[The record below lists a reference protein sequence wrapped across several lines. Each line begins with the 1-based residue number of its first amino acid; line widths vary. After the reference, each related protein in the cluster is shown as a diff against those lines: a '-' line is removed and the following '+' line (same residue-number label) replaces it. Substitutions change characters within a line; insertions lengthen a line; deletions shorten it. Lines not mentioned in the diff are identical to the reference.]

1 MFIQK
6 QKESWKVSWRE
17 EQLTT
22 YTTQVDFNYITPI
35 SVGFFTAFIMGPVF
49 WVLLETSITK
59 GFRAAVAF
67 DIGVIL
73 ADVLFIMATYYGS
86 VKLFLSESNKE
97 GLFVLGGTIILLFG
111 VYSWLTRNKEE
122 EKVEVTESKHNYLG
136 LAIKGFAINIFNVG
150 VFIFW
155 GGVTIVAGP
164 STGNDPLGFVTF
176 FLIVLLSYFIT
187 DLGKIIVAKQ
197 LKVFINEKT
206 IVFVKSLLA
215 IILVISGTV
224 LIIGGL

>member
-1 MFIQK
+1 M
-6 QKESWKVSWRE
+6 
-17 EQLTT
+17 
-22 YTTQVDFNYITPI
+22 DFNYLTPI

-59 GFRAAVAF
+59 GLRAAVAF

-73 ADVLFIMATYYGS
+73 ADVLFILATYYGS

-111 VYSWLTRNKEE
+111 VYSWLTRKKEE
-122 EKVEVTESKHNYLG
+122 EKIEVTESKHNYIG
-136 LAIKGFAINIFNVG
+136 LAAKGFAINIFNVG
-150 VFIFW
+150 VLIFW

-164 STGNDPLGFVTF
+164 STGKDPLSFVLF
-176 FLIVLLSYFIT
+176 FSIVILAYFIT
-187 DLGKIIVAKQ
+187 DLGKIVIEKQ
-197 LKVFINEKT
+197 LKVFINGKT

-215 IILVISGTV
+215 LILVISGIV
-224 LIIGGL
+224 LIIGGLQAD

>member
-1 MFIQK
+1 M
-6 QKESWKVSWRE
+6 
-17 EQLTT
+17 
-22 YTTQVDFNYITPI
+22 DFNYLTPI

-59 GFRAAVAF
+59 GLRAAIAF

-73 ADVLFIMATYYGS
+73 ADVLFIVATYYGS

-111 VYSWLTRNKEE
+111 AYSWLTRKREE
-122 EKVEVTESKHNYLG
+122 EKIEVTESKHNYLG
-136 LAIKGFAINIFNVG
+136 LAAKGFAINIFNVG
-150 VFIFW
+150 VLIFW

-164 STGNDPLGFVTF
+164 STGNDPLNFVLF
-176 FLIVLLSYFIT
+176 FSIVILAYFIT
-187 DLGKIIVAKQ
+187 DLGKIIIAKQ
-197 LKVFINEKT
+197 LKVFINGKT

-215 IILVISGTV
+215 LILVISGIV
-224 LIIGGL
+224 LIIGGLQAA

>member
-1 MFIQK
+1 M
-6 QKESWKVSWRE
+6 
-17 EQLTT
+17 
-22 YTTQVDFNYITPI
+22 DFNYLTPI

-49 WVLLETSITK
+49 WVLIETSITK

-67 DIGVIL
+67 DIGVVF
-73 ADVLFIMATYYGS
+73 ADILFIVATYYGS
-86 VKLFLSESNKE
+86 VKLFLSESNKD

-111 VYSWLTRNKEE
+111 VYSWLTRSKEE
-122 EKVEVTESKHNYLG
+122 EKIEVTESKHNYFG
-136 LAIKGFAINIFNVG
+136 LAVKGFAINIFNVG

-164 STGNDPLGFVTF
+164 STGNDPLNFVTF
-176 FLIVLLSYFIT
+176 FAIVLLSYFIT
-187 DLGKIIVAKQ
+187 DLGKIVVAKQ

-215 IILVISGTV
+215 LILVISGVV
-224 LIIGGL
+224 LIIGGLEAS

>member
-1 MFIQK
+1 M
-6 QKESWKVSWRE
+6 
-17 EQLTT
+17 
-22 YTTQVDFNYITPI
+22 DFNYLTPI

-59 GFRAAVAF
+59 GLRAAVAF

-73 ADVLFIMATYYGS
+73 ADVLFILATYYGS

-111 VYSWLTRNKEE
+111 VYSWLTRKNQE
-122 EKVEVTESKHNYLG
+122 EKIEVTESKHNYIG
-136 LAIKGFAINIFNVG
+136 LAAKGFAINIFNVG
-150 VFIFW
+150 VLIFW

-164 STGNDPLGFVTF
+164 STGNDPLNFVLF
-176 FLIVLLSYFIT
+176 FSIVILAYFIT
-187 DLGKIIVAKQ
+187 DLGKIVIAKQ
-197 LKVFINEKT
+197 LKVFINGKT

-215 IILVISGTV
+215 LILVISGIV
-224 LIIGGL
+224 LIIGGLQAD

>member
-1 MFIQK
+1 
-6 QKESWKVSWRE
+6 
-17 EQLTT
+17 
-22 YTTQVDFNYITPI
+22 VDFNYLTPI

-59 GFRAAVAF
+59 GLRAAIAF

-73 ADVLFIMATYYGS
+73 ADVLFIVATYYGS

-111 VYSWLTRNKEE
+111 VYSWLTRKKEE
-122 EKVEVTESKHNYLG
+122 EKIEVTESKHNYLG
-136 LAIKGFAINIFNVG
+136 LAAKGFAINIFNVG
-150 VFIFW
+150 VLIFW

-164 STGNDPLGFVTF
+164 STGNDPLNFVLF
-176 FLIVLLSYFIT
+176 FLIVILAYFIT
-187 DLGKIIVAKQ
+187 DLGKIIIAKQ
-197 LKVFINEKT
+197 LKVFINGKT

-215 IILVISGTV
+215 LILVISGIV
-224 LIIGGL
+224 LIIGGLQAT

>member
-1 MFIQK
+1 M
-6 QKESWKVSWRE
+6 
-17 EQLTT
+17 
-22 YTTQVDFNYITPI
+22 DFNYLTPI

-59 GFRAAVAF
+59 GLRAAVAF

-73 ADVLFIMATYYGS
+73 ADVLFIVATYYGS

-111 VYSWLTRNKEE
+111 VYSWLTRKKKEE
-122 EKVEVTESKHNYLG
+122 KIEVTESKHNYIG
-136 LAIKGFAINIFNVG
+136 LAAKGFAINIFNVG
-150 VFIFW
+150 VLIFW

-164 STGNDPLGFVTF
+164 STGKDPLSFVLF
-176 FLIVLLSYFIT
+176 FSIVILAYFIT
-187 DLGKIIVAKQ
+187 DLGKIVIAKQ
-197 LKVFINEKT
+197 LKVFINGKT

-215 IILVISGTV
+215 LILVISGIV
-224 LIIGGL
+224 LIIGGLQAD

>member
-1 MFIQK
+1 M
-6 QKESWKVSWRE
+6 
-17 EQLTT
+17 
-22 YTTQVDFNYITPI
+22 DFNYLTPI

-49 WVLLETSITK
+49 WVLIETSITK

-67 DIGVIL
+67 DIGVVL
-73 ADVLFIMATYYGS
+73 ADILFIVATYYGS
-86 VKLFLSESNKE
+86 VKLFLSESNKD

-111 VYSWLTRNKEE
+111 VYSWLTRSKEE
-122 EKVEVTESKHNYLG
+122 EKIEVTESKHNYFG
-136 LAIKGFAINIFNVG
+136 LAAKGFAINIFNVG

-164 STGNDPLGFVTF
+164 STGNDPLNFVTF
-176 FLIVLLSYFIT
+176 FAIVLLSYFIT
-187 DLGKIIVAKQ
+187 DLGKIVVAKQ

-215 IILVISGTV
+215 LILVISGIV
-224 LIIGGL
+224 LIIGGLEAS

>member
-1 MFIQK
+1 M
-6 QKESWKVSWRE
+6 
-17 EQLTT
+17 
-22 YTTQVDFNYITPI
+22 DFNYLTPI

-59 GFRAAVAF
+59 GLRAAVAF

-73 ADVLFIMATYYGS
+73 ADMLFIVATYYGS

-111 VYSWLTRNKEE
+111 VYSWLTRKKEE
-122 EKVEVTESKHNYLG
+122 EKIEVTESKHNYLG
-136 LAIKGFAINIFNVG
+136 LAAKGFAINIFNVG
-150 VFIFW
+150 VLIFW

-164 STGNDPLGFVTF
+164 STGNDPINFVLF
-176 FLIVLLSYFIT
+176 FSIVILAYFIT
-187 DLGKIIVAKQ
+187 DLGKIIIAKQ
-197 LKVFINEKT
+197 LKVFINGKT

-215 IILVISGTV
+215 LILVISGIV
-224 LIIGGL
+224 LIIGGLQAA

>member
-1 MFIQK
+1 M
-6 QKESWKVSWRE
+6 
-17 EQLTT
+17 
-22 YTTQVDFNYITPI
+22 DFNYITPI

-67 DIGVIL
+67 DIGVIA
-73 ADVLFIMATYYGS
+73 ADVLFIVATYYGS

-111 VYSWLTRNKEE
+111 VYSWLRRNKEE
-122 EKVEVTESKHNYLG
+122 EKIEVTESKHNYLG
-136 LAIKGFAINIFNVG
+136 LAVKGFAINIFNVG

-164 STGNDPLGFVTF
+164 STGKDPLSFVTF

-206 IVFVKSLLA
+206 MVFVKSLLA
-215 IILVISGTV
+215 IILIISGTV

>member
-1 MFIQK
+1 M
-6 QKESWKVSWRE
+6 
-17 EQLTT
+17 
-22 YTTQVDFNYITPI
+22 DFNYLTPI

-59 GFRAAVAF
+59 GLRAAVAF

-73 ADVLFIMATYYGS
+73 ADVLFIVATYYGS

-111 VYSWLTRNKEE
+111 VYSWLTRKKEE
-122 EKVEVTESKHNYLG
+122 EKIEVTESKHNYLG
-136 LAIKGFAINIFNVG
+136 LAAKGFAINIFNVG
-150 VFIFW
+150 VLIFW

-164 STGNDPLGFVTF
+164 STGNDPINFVLF
-176 FLIVLLSYFIT
+176 FSIVILAYFIT
-187 DLGKIIVAKQ
+187 DLGKIIIAKQ
-197 LKVFINEKT
+197 LKVFINGKT

-215 IILVISGTV
+215 LILVISGIV
-224 LIIGGL
+224 LIIGGLQAA

>member
-1 MFIQK
+1 
-6 QKESWKVSWRE
+6 
-17 EQLTT
+17 
-22 YTTQVDFNYITPI
+22 VDFNYLTPI

-59 GFRAAVAF
+59 GLRAAIAF

-73 ADVLFIMATYYGS
+73 ADVLFIVATYYGS

-111 VYSWLTRNKEE
+111 AYSWLTRKREE
-122 EKVEVTESKHNYLG
+122 EKIEVTESKHNYLG
-136 LAIKGFAINIFNVG
+136 LAAKGFAINIFNVG
-150 VFIFW
+150 VLIFW

-164 STGNDPLGFVTF
+164 STGNDPLNFVLF
-176 FLIVLLSYFIT
+176 FSIVILAYFIT
-187 DLGKIIVAKQ
+187 DLGKIIIAKQ
-197 LKVFINEKT
+197 LKVFINGKT

-215 IILVISGTV
+215 LILVISGIV
-224 LIIGGL
+224 LIIGGLQAA

>member
-1 MFIQK
+1 M
-6 QKESWKVSWRE
+6 
-17 EQLTT
+17 
-22 YTTQVDFNYITPI
+22 DFNYLTPI

-49 WVLLETSITK
+49 WVLIETSITK

-67 DIGVIL
+67 DIGVVL
-73 ADVLFIMATYYGS
+73 ADILFIVATYYGS
-86 VKLFLSESNKE
+86 VKLFLSESNKD

-111 VYSWLTRNKEE
+111 VYSWLTRSKEE
-122 EKVEVTESKHNYLG
+122 EKIEVTESKHNYFG
-136 LAIKGFAINIFNVG
+136 LAAKGFAINIFNVG

-164 STGNDPLGFVTF
+164 STGNDPLNFVTF
-176 FLIVLLSYFIT
+176 FAIVLLSYFIT
-187 DLGKIIVAKQ
+187 DLGKIVVAKQ

-215 IILVISGTV
+215 LILVISGTV
-224 LIIGGL
+224 LIIGGLEAS

>member
-1 MFIQK
+1 M
-6 QKESWKVSWRE
+6 
-17 EQLTT
+17 
-22 YTTQVDFNYITPI
+22 DFNYLTPI

-59 GFRAAVAF
+59 GLRAAIAF

-73 ADVLFIMATYYGS
+73 ADVLFIVATYYGS

-111 VYSWLTRNKEE
+111 VYSWLTRKKEE
-122 EKVEVTESKHNYLG
+122 EKIEVTESKHNYLG
-136 LAIKGFAINIFNVG
+136 LAAKGFAINIFNVG
-150 VFIFW
+150 VLIFW

-164 STGNDPLGFVTF
+164 STGNDPLNFVLF
-176 FLIVLLSYFIT
+176 FSIVILAYFIT
-187 DLGKIIVAKQ
+187 DLGKIIIAKQ
-197 LKVFINEKT
+197 LKVFINGKT

-215 IILVISGTV
+215 LILVISGIV
-224 LIIGGL
+224 LIIGGLQTA

>member
-1 MFIQK
+1 M
-6 QKESWKVSWRE
+6 
-17 EQLTT
+17 
-22 YTTQVDFNYITPI
+22 DFNYLTPI

-49 WVLLETSITK
+49 WVLIETSITK

-67 DIGVIL
+67 DIGVVL
-73 ADVLFIMATYYGS
+73 ADILFIVATYYGS
-86 VKLFLSESNKE
+86 VKLFLSESNKD

-111 VYSWLTRNKEE
+111 VYSWLTRSKEE
-122 EKVEVTESKHNYLG
+122 EKIEVTESKHNYFG
-136 LAIKGFAINIFNVG
+136 LAAKGFAINIFNVG

-164 STGNDPLGFVTF
+164 STGNDPLDFVTF
-176 FLIVLLSYFIT
+176 FAIVLLSYFIT
-187 DLGKIIVAKQ
+187 DLGKIVVAKQ

-215 IILVISGTV
+215 LILVISGIV
-224 LIIGGL
+224 LIIGGLEAS

>member
-1 MFIQK
+1 M
-6 QKESWKVSWRE
+6 
-17 EQLTT
+17 
-22 YTTQVDFNYITPI
+22 DFNYLTPI

-49 WVLLETSITK
+49 WVLIETSITK

-67 DIGVIL
+67 DIGVVL
-73 ADVLFIMATYYGS
+73 ADILFIVATYYGS
-86 VKLFLSESNKE
+86 VKLFLSESNKD

-111 VYSWLTRNKEE
+111 VYSWLTRSKEE
-122 EKVEVTESKHNYLG
+122 EKIEVTESKHNYFG
-136 LAIKGFAINIFNVG
+136 LAAKGFAINIFNVG

-164 STGNDPLGFVTF
+164 STGNDPLNFVTF
-176 FLIVLLSYFIT
+176 FAIVLASYFIT
-187 DLGKIIVAKQ
+187 DLGKIVVAKQ

-215 IILVISGTV
+215 LILVISGTV
-224 LIIGGL
+224 LIIGGLEAS

>member
-1 MFIQK
+1 M
-6 QKESWKVSWRE
+6 
-17 EQLTT
+17 
-22 YTTQVDFNYITPI
+22 DFNYLTPI

-49 WVLLETSITK
+49 WVLIETSITK

-73 ADVLFIMATYYGS
+73 ADILFIVATYYGS
-86 VKLFLSESNKE
+86 VKLFLSESNKD

-111 VYSWLTRNKEE
+111 VYSWLTRSKEE
-122 EKVEVTESKHNYLG
+122 EKIEVTESKHNYFG
-136 LAIKGFAINIFNVG
+136 LAAKGFAINIFNVG

-164 STGNDPLGFVTF
+164 STGNDPLNFVTF
-176 FLIVLLSYFIT
+176 FAIVLVSYFIT
-187 DLGKIIVAKQ
+187 DLGKIVVAKQ

-215 IILVISGTV
+215 LILVISGTV
-224 LIIGGL
+224 LIIGGLEAS